1 MLFLGL
7 CRHRF
12 KKQRF
17 LGRADQYRHAQ
28 HRSYCLQVRQAG
40 YLRSLPGSV
49 PFLHPLPPSYL
60 DEQNEPKRLSLT
72 PVLPER
78 YRRLDT
84 QALRDRRR
92 TFTAELAPDTIQ
104 DEFAIASILFDMEDY
119 LAGGPSPYPLEEALE
134 DAYFTL
140 LSRQAQDN
148 PFAAVSSERMP
159 WHT

>member
-1 MLFLGL
+1 
-7 CRHRF
+7 
-12 KKQRF
+12 
-17 LGRADQYRHAQ
+17 
-28 HRSYCLQVRQAG
+28 
-40 YLRSLPGSV
+40 
-49 PFLHPLPPSYL
+49 
-60 DEQNEPKRLSLT
+60 
-72 PVLPER
+72 
-78 YRRLDT
+78 
-84 QALRDRRR
+84 LRDRRR

-148 PFAAVSSERMP
+148 PFTAVFSERMP